1 MGILTIVICSS
12 HTAAEGYPGA
22 DKHITWESVCGEE
35 SMAEDKLDWDLEDDP
50 DWEGEGWEAED
61 ELDWNLE
68 DDPDWEREVW

>member
-1 MGILTIVICSS
+1 MGISTIVICSS

-35 SMAEDKLDWDLEDDP
+35 SMAEDELDWER
-50 DWEGEGWEAED
+50 EEWEAED

-68 DDPDWEREVW
+68 DDPDWEREDW